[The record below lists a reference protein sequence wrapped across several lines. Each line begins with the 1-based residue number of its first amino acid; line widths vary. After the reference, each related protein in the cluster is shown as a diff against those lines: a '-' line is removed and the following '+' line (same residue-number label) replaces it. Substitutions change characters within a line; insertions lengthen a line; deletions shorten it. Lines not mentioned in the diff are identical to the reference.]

1 MVNPS
6 QTIYATLDDVK
17 RYAFRSGIKDDPIQE
32 DVLLRASRIIDRYC
46 EVPDGYFAP
55 FADQPTVAT
64 VIGNGTQYLRVDR
77 YAPGTIAS
85 VLAADGR
92 LAPEYSEVDGYLVAL
107 HRCVWE
113 LGRPYEVTAKWGFL
127 QTPPDIAEAT
137 IELAIALWRQRD
149 GAFLRVVGDVN
160 TGLGSIS
167 GQALPERV
175 KLICER
181 WRRKQ
186 PVVFA

>member
-1 MVNPS
+1 MTSPAL
-6 QTIYATLDDVK
+6 TTYATLDDVK

-55 FADQPTVAT
+55 APDQPTT
-64 VIGNGTQYLRVDR
+64 VIVLGNGTKFLKIDR
-77 YAPGTIAS
+77 YAPGSISS

-107 HRCVWE
+107 HRTQWE
-113 LGRPYEVTAKWGFL
+113 LGRPYEVTAKWGMPA
-127 QTPPDIAEAT
+127 TPPDIAEAT
-137 IELAIALWRQRD
+137 IELSMAMWRQRD
-149 GAFLRVVGDVN
+149 TAFLRVVADVN

-175 KLICER
+175 KLVCDK
-181 WRRKQ
+181 WRRAQ
-186 PVVFA
+186 PVCFA